1 MKNVSINSG
10 PSKRASDYVSRR
22 SHRNPNFGQAELEK
36 GTGVILR
43 KTARLA
49 LVLFAGVV
57 FLHGS
62 TMLAA
67 TLTVTSAAD
76 SGGPCPG
83 AATCTLRQAIND
95 AASGDTIDF
104 AASITAITLTSD
116 QLLIDKNLTVNGP
129 GASGLTV
136 QRSTAQN
143 TPDFRIFDIA
153 ANTTVTI
160 SGLTI
165 TGGSAPQNGNAGT
178 ETGNTGGGIFNAG
191 TLTIADSA
199 VTNNQTSLSPG
210 MGYGGGIFNNGSL
223 TITNSAIT
231 NNQTSP
237 SESAGFGGGIA
248 NSGSLLIKGST
259 LSGNKVGDNPTA
271 AYFSSPTAGGGGGAI
286 YSSSGNVTI
295 ANSTLSDNRAG
306 KGATSTNSFNGD
318 GGDGGAIFYRGS
330 TLIIVN
336 STVSG
341 NRAGD
346 GGGSGAQMGDAGLGG
361 GITNIGTATIM
372 NCTITANQAG
382 DGAVANTDD
391 GSGGGILNNGTLTIL
406 GNIIAGNSTVAAGA
420 IGPDIRGGGSGNIK
434 SDGYNLIQDPSGA
447 TITPN
452 PNAGPDMTGVDPRL
466 GPLGDNGG
474 PTQTHLLLPDSP
486 AIDAGNPSALPPD
499 TYDLNNNGNTSEPL
513 PVDQRGF
520 ARVVNS
526 KFDIGAVEVSYSINA
541 TAGTPQSAAINSAFP
556 TNLQATVEESN
567 IVRSGLTVTFTAP
580 SSGPSGAFPGGSTTA
595 TATTN
600 INGIATAPTFTAN
613 NIVGGPYTVSATLGT
628 GLPTAAFSLTNT
640 KVDQTITVTTH
651 APAAATFNSS
661 FTVAA
666 TASSGLP
673 ITYSSAGSCTNSGAT
688 FTMTSGT
695 GTCTV
700 NYDQAGDASYN
711 PAPRATEMVAAQ
723 KAATST
729 GVTSSMNPSI
739 AGQNVTFTATV
750 TSSAGSPTGTVQ
762 FVVDGSNFGGPVTLS
777 GGTAQTSTSS
787 LTPLNHT
794 VSAQYSGDANF
805 DTSSGSLP
813 GGQTVVPAPTP
824 TPTPAP
830 TPAPTATPTPTPGA
844 SPAQALNISTRL
856 MVQTGDKVMIGG
868 FIVTG
873 NASKPVVLR
882 GLGPSLVNSGMPPV
896 EVLNDPVLELH
907 GPDGALI
914 TVNDNWKDSPQRSQ
928 IEGTVYQPTD
938 DRESVIVATL
948 SPGNYT
954 AILTGKNQTTGVGLV
969 EVYDHDTTVDSSLAN
984 ISTRGFVQTADNVMI
999 GGFMLGN
1006 NPANAHIAVRGIGPS
1021 LTSFGLSNVLADP
1034 TLDLHDAN
1042 GTIMISNDN
1051 WTDDPVSAAQL
1062 TANGLA
1068 LKDPRESGIFMSLP
1082 PGTFTAILAG
1092 KNGGVGIGLVE
1103 IYNVK

>member
-1 MKNVSINSG
+1 M
-10 PSKRASDYVSRR
+10 A
-22 SHRNPNFGQAELEK
+22 
-36 GTGVILR
+36 
-43 KTARLA
+43 LA
-49 LVLFAGVV
+49 LFAGVV
-57 FLHGS
+57 LSNGS
-62 TMLAA
+62 TTLAA
-67 TLTVTSAAD
+67 TITVTSDAD
-76 SGGPCPG
+76 AGGPCPG

-95 AASGDTIDF
+95 AASGDAIDF
-104 AASITAITLTSD
+104 AAGVTTITLTSD
-116 QLLIDKNLTVNGP
+116 ELLINKNLTVNGP

-165 TGGSAPQNGNAGT
+165 TAGSAPQNGANNAGT
-178 ETGNTGGGIFNAG
+178 ATGNTGGGIFNAS
-191 TLTIADSA
+191 TLTIADSV
-199 VTNNQTSLSPG
+199 VTNNQTSLSQG

-271 AYFSSPTAGGGGGAI
+271 AYFSSPTGGGGGGAI

-295 ANSTLSDNRAG
+295 VNSTLSGNRAG

-318 GGDGGAIFYRGS
+318 GGDGGAIYYRGS

-346 GGGSGAQMGDAGLGG
+346 GGGSGAQMGNAGLGG
-361 GITNIGTATIM
+361 GIVNIGTATIM

-382 DGAVANTDD
+382 DGAVAISDY
-391 GSGGGILNNGTLTIL
+391 GSGGGIFNNGTLTIL
-406 GNIIAGNSTVAAGA
+406 GNIIAGNSTVAVGA
-420 IGPDIRGGGSGNIK
+420 VGPDIRGGGSGNVK

-474 PTQTHLLLPDSP
+474 PTQTHLLLPGSP

-520 ARVVNS
+520 ARLVNS
-526 KFDIGAVEVSYSINA
+526 KFDIGAIEVSYSISA
-541 TAGTPQSAAINSAFP
+541 TAGTPQSTAIYSAFP
-556 TNLQATVEESN
+556 TNLQATAEESN
-567 IVRSGLTVTFTAP
+567 MARSGLTVTFTAP
-580 SSGPSGAFPGGSTTA
+580 SSGPSGTFPGGSTTA
-595 TATTN
+595 TATTDS
-600 INGIATAPTFTAN
+600 NGIATAPTFIAN
-613 NIVGGPYTVSATLGT
+613 NIVGGPYTVSATIGT
-628 GLPTAAFSLTNT
+628 GLPTAEFSLTNT
-640 KVDQTITVTTH
+640 PV
-651 APAAATFNSS
+651 
-661 FTVAA
+661 
-666 TASSGLP
+666 
-673 ITYSSAGSCTNSGAT
+673 
-688 FTMTSGT
+688 
-695 GTCTV
+695 
-700 NYDQAGDASYN
+700 
-711 PAPRATEMVAAQ
+711 
-723 KAATST
+723 
-729 GVTSSMNPSI
+729 
-739 AGQNVTFTATV
+739 
-750 TSSAGSPTGTVQ
+750 PT
-762 FVVDGSNFGGPVTLS
+762 
-777 GGTAQTSTSS
+777 
-787 LTPLNHT
+787 
-794 VSAQYSGDANF
+794 
-805 DTSSGSLP
+805 
-813 GGQTVVPAPTP
+813 
-824 TPTPAP
+824 
-830 TPAPTATPTPTPGA
+830 
-844 SPAQALNISTRL
+844 PAQALNISTRL

-914 TVNDNWKDSPQRSQ
+914 TANDNWKDSPQRSQ

-984 ISTRGFVQTADNVMI
+984 MSTRGFVQTADNVMI

-1006 NPANAHIAVRGIGPS
+1006 NPANARIAVRGIGPS

-1042 GTIMISNDN
+1042 GTIMVSNDN

-1082 PGTFTAILAG
+1082 PGGFTAVLAG

-1103 IYNVK
+1103 IYNLQ